1 MILLGIVP
9 ILTSQAPAKDSM
21 RYQSNIVE
29 NYSKQPLVTMFI
41 KKKGLVEPLTRSMFH
56 HPLHLLIDINGIVD
70 CLSKIIHVFHS
81 ILVYFNAY
89 RTDTFHALLHT

>member
-41 KKKGLVEPLTRSMFH
+41 KKKF
-56 HPLHLLIDINGIVD
+56 
-70 CLSKIIHVFHS
+70 
-81 ILVYFNAY
+81 
-89 RTDTFHALLHT
+89 